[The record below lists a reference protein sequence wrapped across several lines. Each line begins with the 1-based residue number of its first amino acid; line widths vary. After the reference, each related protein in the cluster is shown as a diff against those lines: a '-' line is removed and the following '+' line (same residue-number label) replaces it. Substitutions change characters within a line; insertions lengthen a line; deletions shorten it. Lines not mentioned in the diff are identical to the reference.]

1 MRRRAPSSRS
11 PLLTSGLAACGL
23 LLVTCHQAPPTAP
36 TGTTM
41 QIFANPDFIQA
52 HTGVSVISVLLTEPA
67 GTLVPDGTVVQFFTT
82 LGQIDEQGRTNDGV
96 ARVNLRADSRS
107 GEATVTAASGPVNA
121 TVVVRIGG
129 VLPSAVAVRAD
140 PPRITNSGSTHV
152 FAIVTDASANPVSNV
167 QVVFTVVND
176 PATEFMDSA
185 GAPIFTD
192 TNGQAEDVMR
202 TQRTTSGTATV
213 RATVLGSGTVEG
225 EVQIPIV
232 R

>member
-1 MRRRAPSSRS
+1 MKSGASSSRS
-11 PLLTSGLAACGL
+11 PVLALGLGALALLQ
-23 LLVTCHQAPPTAP
+23 VTCHQAPPTAP

-41 QIFANPDFIQA
+41 QIFANPIFIPA

-107 GEATVTAASGPVNA
+107 GTATVTATSGPVNG
-121 TVVVRIGG
+121 TVDVDIGA

-152 FAIVTDASANPVSNV
+152 YAIVTDASGNPVANV
-167 QVVFTVVND
+167 QVVFTVVDD

-185 GAPIFTD
+185 GAPISTD

-202 TQRTTSGTATV
+202 TRRATSGTATV
-213 RATVLGSGTVEG
+213 RATVIGGGTVEG
-225 EVQIPIV
+225 EVEIAIV